1 MRHKKLGGK
10 AAIDRA
16 WIRVRTDLERGDNIY
31 IMYYMP
37 ARDPM
42 FRQYQG
48 GVNWRSYSS
57 PLLLPI
63 SYPQNVALIDLSA
76 DLFCTNNL

>member
-1 MRHKKLGGK
+1 
-10 AAIDRA
+10 
-16 WIRVRTDLERGDNIY
+16 
-31 IMYYMP
+31 MYYMP

-63 SYPQNVALIDLSA
+63 SSYPQNVALIDLSA